1 MDVNTNRLGAV
12 ADIKTGFPLRK
23 AAKEA
28 LAGDALLV
36 QMKDVAPSGDI
47 KWKNTIKISTDGS
60 RNPDWLKEH
69 DILFVGRGSRFFA
82 VHVDTVKNQSLA
94 SPHFYVLRSKAA
106 NKVLPEFLAWY
117 LNSSMAQK
125 FYNANQEGSA
135 LSYISR
141 KTLISMPIQI
151 PDIETQNKIV
161 NTSKCWNKQ
170 QQLLKELIQQKSA
183 YINALLEQ
191 TLKGEAA

>member
-1 MDVNTNRLGAV
+1 MNVNTNRLGAV

-23 AAKEA
+23 AAKET

-82 VHVDTVKNQSLA
+82 VHIDTVKNKSLA

-106 NKVLPEFLAWY
+106 NKVLPEFLVWY

-151 PDIETQNKIV
+151 PDIETQNKII